1 MLSKRLIGVNKM
13 VNKNIDLSLVDELL
27 NETQKEINNMQT
39 VNIMLVG
46 KTGVGKSTLVN
57 NIFREKL
64 ASTGIGKPVTKHLRL
79 ISKEGVPIVLYD
91 TRGLELSGTIQT
103 QVRSEI
109 FSTIKTS
116 LEKGPEE
123 AIHVIYYCINANSSR
138 IEETEISFINEL
150 AQYLPVI
157 IVLTQAIGQPAQA
170 FRNYIE
176 ELNLEIAAVMN
187 IMAEPLV
194 ISDELTIPRSGLKEL
209 ISRTIEV
216 IPKDVTKAFNNAQQV
231 DIERKAKAARRW
243 ARRYIASTFG
253 VGFTPIPF
261 SDATVLVPMQISMM
275 AHITAIFGI
284 SMERTNIASI
294 LGAVGGTGGATYL
307 GRYIVSNLI
316 KFIPGAGTLAGG
328 LISGGTASILT
339 TALAFSYIEVLS
351 FIAKGEVDGEYPDLK
366 NIGELM
372 KKELQSR
379 LKNSKIAPELQTELD
394 QIDKKT
400 SFLGKVQQLFKKKK

>member
-1 MLSKRLIGVNKM
+1 M

>member
-1 MLSKRLIGVNKM
+1 M

-64 ASTGIGKPVTKHLRL
+64 ASTGIGKPVTKHLRR

-379 LKNSKIAPELQTELD
+379 LKNSKIDPELQIELEES
-394 QIDKKT
+394 DKKT
-400 SFLGKVQQLFKKKK
+400 SFLSKVQQLFKKKK

>member
-1 MLSKRLIGVNKM
+1 M

-64 ASTGIGKPVTKHLRL
+64 ASTGIGKPVTKHLRR

-176 ELNLEIAAVMN
+176 ELNLEIATVMN

-379 LKNSKIAPELQTELD
+379 LKNSKIDPELQIELEES
-394 QIDKKT
+394 DKKT
-400 SFLGKVQQLFKKKK
+400 SFLSKVQQLFKNKK

>member
-1 MLSKRLIGVNKM
+1 M

-64 ASTGIGKPVTKHLRL
+64 ASTGIGKPVTKHLRR

-379 LKNSKIAPELQTELD
+379 LKNSEIDPELQIELEES
-394 QIDKKT
+394 DKKT
-400 SFLGKVQQLFKKKK
+400 SFLSKVQQLFKKKK

>member
-1 MLSKRLIGVNKM
+1 M

-64 ASTGIGKPVTKHLRL
+64 ASTGIGKPVTKHLRR

-109 FSTIKTS
+109 FSAIKTS

-379 LKNSKIAPELQTELD
+379 LKNSKIDPELQIELEES
-394 QIDKKT
+394 DKKT
-400 SFLGKVQQLFKKKK
+400 SFLSKVQQLFKKKK

>member
-1 MLSKRLIGVNKM
+1 M

-64 ASTGIGKPVTKHLRL
+64 ASTGIGKPVTKHLRR

-379 LKNSKIAPELQTELD
+379 LKNSKIDPELQIELEES
-394 QIDKKT
+394 DKKT
-400 SFLGKVQQLFKKKK
+400 SFLSKVQQLFKNKK

>member
-1 MLSKRLIGVNKM
+1 M
-13 VNKNIDLSLVDELL
+13 VNKNINLSLIDELL
-27 NETQKEINNMQT
+27 NETQKEINNMQA

-64 ASTGIGKPVTKHLRL
+64 ASTGIGKPVTKHLRR

-91 TRGLELSGTIQT
+91 TRGLELSGTIQS

-109 FSTIKTS
+109 FSAIRTS

-150 AQYLPVI
+150 AQSLPVV
-157 IVLTQAIGQPAQA
+157 IVLTQAIGKPAQT
-170 FRNYIE
+170 FRKYIE
-176 ELNLEIAAVMN
+176 ELNLEVAAVMDV
-187 IMAEPLV
+187 MAEPLV
-194 ISDELTIPRSGLKEL
+194 ISDELTIPQNGLKEL
-209 ISRTIEV
+209 ISRTIEI

-284 SMERTNIASI
+284 SMERTSIASI

-316 KFIPGAGTLAGG
+316 KFIPGAGTMAGG
-328 LISGGTASILT
+328 FISGGTASILT
-339 TALAFSYIEVLS
+339 TALAYSYIEVLS

-372 KKELQSR
+372 RKELQSR
-379 LKNSKIAPELQTELD
+379 LKNNKTDPELQMELD
-394 QIDKKT
+394 STDKKT
-400 SFLGKVQQLFKKKK
+400 NFLGKVQQLFKKKK